1 MLLELLIL
9 QQLAIQAFSD
19 ESFVKAD
26 GSLAICW
33 THCKSMVVANWG
45 RRAPNHR
52 TIRCATFHWTPGS
65 INVQKRHHHIHRG
78 HEEPSELERRRELL
92 AREAPSMS
100 SLLAEIEAAT
110 QSEAR
115 AEVANVTSTPKPTP
129 TRQDSK
135 LLGMSTYVAELG
147 HATFRVL
154 KDVECL
160 SLRWHSFVTSICGDM
175 TQNKSAGEDLEA
187 FGPPSEVSC
196 HQ

>member
-1 MLLELLIL
+1 MSVSAVSLRWF
-9 QQLAIQAFSD
+9 QMVHA
-19 ESFVKAD
+19 ESLGLRMGPSVRP
-26 GSLAICW
+26 LRP
-33 THCKSMVVANWG
+33 V
-45 RRAPNHR
+45 R
-52 TIRCATFHWTPGS
+52 
-65 INVQKRHHHIHRG
+65 KRQEGPWACLGEVPYRLVHG
-78 HEEPSELERRRELL
+78 P
-92 AREAPSMS
+92 
-100 SLLAEIEAAT
+100 IEAW
-110 QSEAR
+110 Q
-115 AEVANVTSTPKPTP
+115 VANVTSTPKPTP

>member
-1 MLLELLIL
+1 MDLTNCLNCMQVECCHLKNIKNMSTHLETRPKSLCQCTPHQDVHPFAARQHLLPLGAMLLELLIL

-78 HEEPSELERRRELL
+78 HEEPSELEQLGGRTKP
-92 AREAPSMS
+92 ARWE
-100 SLLAEIEAAT
+100 
-110 QSEAR
+110 
-115 AEVANVTSTPKPTP
+115 
-129 TRQDSK
+129 
-135 LLGMSTYVAELG
+135 
-147 HATFRVL
+147 
-154 KDVECL
+154 
-160 SLRWHSFVTSICGDM
+160 
-175 TQNKSAGEDLEA
+175 
-187 FGPPSEVSC
+187 
-196 HQ
+196 